1 MSFPRY
7 PAYKDSGVKWMGEV
21 PEHWEVDRLKYI
33 AKASPSNVDKKSY
46 EGDHAVLLCNYTDV
60 YYNEEIVAGMS
71 FMAATATTDQVEKF
85 TLREGD
91 TIITKD
97 SETADDIAISAYVPQ
112 SLPGVVCGYHLSLI
126 RPREGIDGRFI
137 KRLFDSHF
145 ARATLG
151 IAANGLTRYGLSQ
164 YPLDNF
170 ELPLPP
176 AGEQTAIATFLDRET
191 AKIDTLVADYRT
203 LIELLQ
209 EKRQAVISHAVTK
222 GLDPTVPLKDSG
234 VEWLGDVPEHWEVGS
249 VRRFS
254 ASVETGST
262 PLTYKPLDEGDG
274 VMDWFTPGDFDGS
287 VVLSRAAK
295 RLSKAAL
302 EAREAPV
309 FPANCVLVVSIGAT
323 LGKVGYCG
331 VECSAN
337 QQINAVIPGYNLSG
351 QFLAYALCSR
361 VDSMRVLSN
370 ASTIGIMNQE
380 KTKAV
385 PLVKPPL
392 AEQIGIVRFLD
403 MQSDRVDSLINDAK
417 DAITLLQERRTAL
430 ISAAVTGKIDV
441 RGLVETEV
449 A

>member
-7 PAYKDSGVKWMGEV
+7 PAYKDSGVEWLGKV
-21 PEHWEVDRLKYI
+21 PCNWQGWRLSHAFGVI
-33 AKASPSNVDKKSY
+33 GSGTTPPSNEPQWYEEGATPWVTTSELREVVITETVKSI
-46 EGDHAVLLCNYTDV
+46 TDDALRKFSALRI
-60 YYNEEIVAGMS
+60 YPAGSLVIAMYGATIGRLGILGV
-71 FMAATATTDQVEKF
+71 AATTNQACCVLCQPQHLQIRFCFYWFQGFRENLVAWYATGGGQPNINQQILAE
-85 TLREGD
+85 LL
-91 TIITKD
+91 IP
-97 SETADDIAISAYVPQ
+97 AP
-112 SLPGVVCGYHLSLI
+112 SLG
-126 RPREGIDGRFI
+126 EQ
-137 KRLFDSHF
+137 
-145 ARATLG
+145 AA
-151 IAANGLTRYGLSQ
+151 IAA
-164 YPLDNF
+164 
-170 ELPLPP
+170 
-176 AGEQTAIATFLDRET
+176 FLDCET
-191 AKIDTLVADYRT
+191 AKIDALVADYRA

-222 GLDPTVPLKDSG
+222 GLDPTVPMKDSG
-234 VEWLGDVPEHWEVGS
+234 VEWLGEVPEHWEVGS

-274 VMDWFTPGDFDGS
+274 VMNWFTPGDFDGS
-287 VVLSRAAK
+287 VVLSRVAK

-392 AEQIGIVRFLD
+392 AEQIDIVRFLD

-441 RGLVETEV
+441 RGLVEPEAT
-449 A
+449 